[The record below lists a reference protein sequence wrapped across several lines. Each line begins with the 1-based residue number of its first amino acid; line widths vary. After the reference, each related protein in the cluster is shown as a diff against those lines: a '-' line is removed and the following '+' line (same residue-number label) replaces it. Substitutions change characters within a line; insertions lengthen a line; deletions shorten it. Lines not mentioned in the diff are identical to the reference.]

1 MDAVR
6 KAEVMLS
13 AALGVAF
20 LGYLVAIFY
29 FDIPTEVV
37 NERFWKNVVPLFD
50 GEIPIMEYPPFAL
63 VFFIVP
69 RFFASTPEGYNVAY
83 VVFVYIFTLIGL
95 DLMRRIA
102 ERYGKDPVGVMVVY
116 SVLMALLLQFL
127 ADRYDIFP
135 AVMTIAAFYLFV
147 TKRPYWAMVILALA
161 MLTKLYPAILV
172 PFLLWALFARGERKV
187 LIGSILAFVAATL
200 AVVVPLMVL
209 EPELITNFL
218 HYHIQRPL
226 EVGSVPATLVYPLSM
241 LGISDMWILD
251 VAHSGFG
258 SDDLVGPIPDALAPW
273 VTPLMVAGIVFVLL
287 FYGHL
292 RHRAERADERFFL
305 LTASILSA
313 LLVFMV
319 VGKVFSSQY
328 LIWAVP
334 FYVMV
339 MMSTQNR
346 TFKTRLKWLTI
357 ASFIL
362 TQINF
367 AYIYGYL
374 GGGTDINDLAMILM
388 LIRNL
393 MVVGT
398 LILTMKEMWDL
409 GKNGYEDEELG
420 TSYSC

>member
-69 RFFASTPEGYNVAY
+69 RLFASTPDGYNVAY

-102 ERYGKDPVGVMVVY
+102 ERYGKDPIGVMVVY

-172 PFLLWALFARGERKV
+172 PFLLWVLFARRERKV